1 MSGGEPPDPA
11 CGIEARGALALPG
24 RSGAVGSNKG
34 ELSLGRFH
42 SLDGAR
48 KGEIT
53 VEGSANSREIKSNIS
68 SSVVLVRAGTM
79 VMTTRNAEL
88 IRTARSRVTP
98 RSWRR

>member
-1 MSGGEPPDPA
+1 
-11 CGIEARGALALPG
+11 
-24 RSGAVGSNKG
+24 VGSNKG

-42 SLDGAR
+42 SLIITELDGAR

-68 SSVVLVRAGTM
+68 SSVVLVRAGAM